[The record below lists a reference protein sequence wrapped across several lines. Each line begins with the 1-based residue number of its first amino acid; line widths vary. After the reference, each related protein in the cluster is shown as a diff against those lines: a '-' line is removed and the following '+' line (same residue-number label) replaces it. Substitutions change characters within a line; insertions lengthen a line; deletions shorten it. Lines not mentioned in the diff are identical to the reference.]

1 MSRSRER
8 DPLGNKLICVTKEK
22 NMHRMYANL
31 HLDTESVGMVKSW
44 LIRGPFTR
52 LAKGNSVAGS

>member
-1 MSRSRER
+1 
-8 DPLGNKLICVTKEK
+8 
-22 NMHRMYANL
+22 MHRMYANL